1 MSRIFFLVTHYQY
14 PDIFIVT
21 SFIEG
26 SYYKSFFRISIG
38 IYVFEHHFNLK
49 I

>member
-1 MSRIFFLVTHYQY
+1 MSRIFFLGTYYQY

-21 SFIEG
+21 LFIEG
-26 SYYKSFFRISIG
+26 SFTINRPFESVLAFMCLSI
-38 IYVFEHHFNLK
+38 IL

>member
-1 MSRIFFLVTHYQY
+1 MSQIFFLVTHYQY

-26 SYYKSFFRISIG
+26 SFTINRSFESVLAFMCLSI
-38 IYVFEHHFNLK
+38 IL